1 MVRSMTETLKVASI
15 VNIGENFKKAQS
27 KDNGDT
33 IEQRVE
39 ITAEFP
45 NANSASE
52 IKQALLGLS
61 DSAMQYA
68 YRER

>member
-1 MVRSMTETLKVASI
+1 MVRNMTDTLKTASLAN
-15 VNIGENFKKAQS
+15 VREDFKKARINNS
-27 KDNGDT
+27 GDT